1 MYLCYAIIHL
11 SIYMLFNLLVV
22 DSKCDYPA
30 ACNAVENI
38 LIHRDLIGT
47 NLFHRL
53 IATLRDHKVSNIYI
67 MN

>member
-11 SIYMLFNLLVV
+11 SIYMFFNLLAV